1 MADYDDDD
9 DDGLVQIQTWSS
21 FYLLCTWLQ
30 HSQTG
35 SDKDEESA
43 ATWES
48 ICFFFFLF
56 IFFFSP
62 SFPGCLGFLGF
73 FFFFFFLVLVCL
85 EIS

>member
-9 DDGLVQIQTWSS
+9 DDGLVW
-21 FYLLCTWLQ
+21 FRHGALLCTWLQ

-35 SDKDEESA
+35 SDKDEEYA

-48 ICFFFFLF
+48 ICYCVS
-56 IFFFSP
+56 FSFS
-62 SFPGCLGFLGF
+62 SFPLDSQVVWAS
-73 FFFFFFLVLVCL
+73 FLVLMFL